1 MKIDLKTY
9 ADFRRVFIEQ
19 EQLTEEEFREGFY
32 NADKTIQR
40 PCPKIENFV
49 RRIYCPT
56 PEELASEGD
65 ILS

>member
-19 EQLTEEEFREGFY
+19 EQLTEEEFRQGLY

-40 PCPKIENFV
+40 PCPKLKISLGEY
-49 RRIYCPT
+49 IT
-56 PEELASEGD
+56 PPPKN
-65 ILS
+65 